1 MRICRV
7 ALALSL
13 LSYVV
18 EAQQKLPMETLD
30 CFSDYV
36 SHTACTWNESRDARN
51 FVKMKL
57 LHSDIYQN
65 NLTQMT
71 CHSKEEDSQIHWSC
85 RKNQTIFNVW
95 LNNIFIFKPD
105 QELKVQVNV
114 SLFDNV
120 QPPTPQVRDVVVT
133 EDGDYLLAWEAG
145 GGTNKRHW
153 LDGALDFEVTYKRR
167 WELWEDSTSIL
178 VPNTSRCL
186 FLHDYLM
193 PGSPY
198 VARVRSKPR
207 QGSGLVGHYSKWSHE
222 VYWETPKTWKD
233 DAEAQPKN
241 LRCLFNGIDQLNCS
255 WEVRQEVT
263 SSVSFTLFYKA
274 SPETGEKECS
284 PVLQMELPST
294 RYVLQS
300 CLINV
305 TNPKRIS
312 QYLVTV
318 QPKEEEKVMEAAKHI
333 KAGPPFKLSVS
344 TQDNQEYSL
353 KWEVRNSTLRIPET
367 YQISYW
373 KTGKPSEDHL
383 GNSDDTWF
391 TFPSEL
397 LEQDTSYTAKVQ
409 AKVHGYSYDG
419 PWSEWSKEIDWT
431 THRVVPPW
439 SIILIAAV
447 SVIVMMAGM
456 CFCHS
461 YLLRKSKNWK
471 EAIPH
476 PPKTLLLPNLFPRL
490 ELLNGSED
498 SSSQSSREEVNSCT
512 LESQRLVSHPE
523 HLEASSSG
531 KTTPHSTAFQHVKGR
546 ELPVANAGQFLD
558 QPDKPLCS
566 RKARKFDF
574 DGPYLLFPPE
584 SSSPENQKDLEVA
597 SLEKKET
604 PVAPQFVGLPHCS
617 SFQQLL
623 PVGKEEEPPAS
634 PVLVREQEKQQLLQ
648 RQESRVASDRL
659 EKEANEGLRS
669 QRLTSTK
676 NHGQNESLDYIAT
689 EDVSLSKER
698 DFLLPSPLLT
708 SKDGSLLCSGMAT
721 AASQFTPTRD
731 DISSSQLDQ
740 KKEAGPVHPANA
752 PVVSQDSFSDYVT
765 SMPQTPRSVPKE
777 GLPFSPDEPKH
788 KGFLLFQPGGN
799 SSPVLLSQIGEYC
812 FFPGSKTM
820 AEASKSQA
828 GSVHQQLSEVIQK
841 GTKPLCED
849 KHFGNKLQTTPALCQ
864 DLRVGMPH
872 GHT

>member
-1 MRICRV
+1 
-7 ALALSL
+7 
-13 LSYVV
+13 
-18 EAQQKLPMETLD
+18 METLD

-57 LHSDIYQN
+57 LHSDTYQN

-85 RKNQTIFNVW
+85 HKNQTIFNVW

-105 QELKVQVNV
+105 QELKVRVNV
-114 SLFDNV
+114 SLFNNV
-120 QPPTPQVRDVVVT
+120 RPPPPQVRDVVVT
-133 EDGDYLLAWEAG
+133 KDGDYLLAWEAG

-167 WELWEDSTSIL
+167 WELWEDSTSVL
-178 VPNTSRCL
+178 MPNTSRCL
-186 FLHDYLM
+186 FLHDDLV

-207 QGSGLVGHYSKWSHE
+207 QGGSLVGRYSKWSHE
-222 VYWETPKTWKD
+222 VYWETPKTWR
-233 DAEAQPKN
+233 EAQPKN
-241 LRCLFNGIDQLNCS
+241 LQCLFNGIDQLNCS

-300 CLINV
+300 CEINV
-305 TNPKRIS
+305 TNPKKIS
-312 QYLVTV
+312 QYIVTV

-333 KAGPPFKLSVS
+333 KAAPPFKLSVS
-344 TQDNQEYSL
+344 TQDNKEYSL

-373 KTGKPSEDHL
+373 KTGKLSEDHL
-383 GNSDDTWF
+383 GNSDDKWF

-397 LEQDTSYTAKVQ
+397 LEQDTSYTAKVR
-409 AKVHGYSYDG
+409 AKVRGYSYDG
-419 PWSEWSKEIDWT
+419 PWSEWSKEIDWR
-431 THRVVPPW
+431 THKVVPPW
-439 SIILIAAV
+439 SIILIAAI

-461 YLLRKSKNWK
+461 YFLRKSKNWK

-476 PPKTLLLPNLFPRL
+476 PPKALLLPNLFPRL

-498 SSSQSSREEVNSCT
+498 SRSQSSGEEVNSCT
-512 LESQRLVSHPE
+512 LERLVSHPE
-523 HLEASSSG
+523 PLEASTSG
-531 KTTPHSTAFQHVKGR
+531 KTTPHSTAFQDVKGT
-546 ELPVANAGQFLD
+546 EPPVANACQFLD
-558 QPDKPLCS
+558 QPDKALCS
-566 RKARKFDF
+566 HKARKFDF

-584 SSSPENQKDLEVA
+584 SCPPENQKDSEVA
-597 SLEKKET
+597 SLERKEM
-604 PVAPQFVGLPHCS
+604 PVAPQFVGLPHCCT
-617 SFQQLL
+617 FQQLP
-623 PVGKEEEPPAS
+623 PVGKEKEPPAS
-634 PVLVREQEKQQLLQ
+634 PALVREQEKQQLLQ

-659 EKEANEGLRS
+659 EKEANECLRS
-669 QRLTSTK
+669 QSLTSTK

-689 EDVSLSKER
+689 EDLSLSKER
-698 DFLLPSPLLT
+698 DFLFPSPLLG
-708 SKDGSLLCSGMAT
+708 SKAGSLLCSGMAT
-721 AASQFTPTRD
+721 AGSQLTPSKD
-731 DISSSQLDQ
+731 DISSSQLVQ
-740 KKEAGPVHPANA
+740 KKEAGPGHPANA

-777 GLPFSPDEPKH
+777 GLPFSLDEPKH
-788 KGFLLFQPGGN
+788 KGFLLFHPGGN
-799 SSPVLLSQIGEYC
+799 SSPVLLSQVGEYC

-828 GSVHQQLSEVIQK
+828 ESVRQQLSEVSQK

-872 GHT
+872 AHA

>member
-1 MRICRV
+1 MRCCSI

-13 LSYVV
+13 FSYVV
-18 EAQQKLPMETLD
+18 EAQQKSPMETLD

-57 LHSDIYQN
+57 LHSDTYQN

-71 CHSKEEDSQIHWSC
+71 CHSEEEDSQIHWSC
-85 RKNQTIFNVW
+85 HKNQTIFNVW

-120 QPPTPQVRDVVVT
+120 RPPPPHVRDVVVT

-153 LDGALDFEVTYKRR
+153 LDGALNFEVTYKRR

-178 VPNTSRCL
+178 MSNTSKCL
-186 FLHDYLM
+186 FLHDDLV

-198 VARVRSKPR
+198 VARVRSIPR
-207 QGSGLVGHYSKWSHE
+207 QGGGLVGRYSKWSRK

-233 DAEAQPKN
+233 GAEAQPKN

-300 CLINV
+300 CEINV
-305 TNPKRIS
+305 TNPERIS

-318 QPKEEEKVMEAAKHI
+318 RPKEEEKVMEAAKHI

-344 TQDNQEYSL
+344 TQDNQEHSL

-397 LEQDTSYTAKVQ
+397 LEQDTSYTAKVR
-409 AKVHGYSYDG
+409 AKVRGYTYDG
-419 PWSEWSKEIDWT
+419 PWSEWSKEIEWT
-431 THRVVPPW
+431 TLRVVPPW

-490 ELLNGSED
+490 ELLNGSQD
-498 SSSQSSREEVNSCT
+498 SSSQSSGEEVNSCT

-523 HLEASSSG
+523 PLEASSSG
-531 KTTPHSTAFQHVKGR
+531 KTSPHSTAFQHVKGT
-546 ELPVANAGQFLD
+546 EPPVANAGQFLD
-558 QPDKPLCS
+558 QPDKPPCS
-566 RKARKFDF
+566 HKARKFDF
-574 DGPYLLFPPE
+574 DGPYLLFPSE
-584 SSSPENQKDLEVA
+584 SSPPENQKDSEVA
-597 SLEKKET
+597 SLERKET
-604 PVAPQFVGLPHCS
+604 SVAPQFVGLPRCS
-617 SFQQLL
+617 SFQQLP

-634 PVLVREQEKQQLLQ
+634 PVFVREQEKQQLLQ

-669 QRLTSTK
+669 QSLTRTK
-676 NHGQNESLDYIAT
+676 NHGRNESLDYIAT
-689 EDVSLSKER
+689 EDLSLTKER
-698 DFLLPSPLLT
+698 DFLFPSPLLA
-708 SKDGSLLCSGMAT
+708 SKARSLLCSGMAT
-721 AASQFTPTRD
+721 AASQLTPNRD
-731 DISSSQLDQ
+731 DISRSQLVQ
-740 KKEAGPVHPANA
+740 KKEAGPGHPANV
-752 PVVSQDSFSDYVT
+752 PVMSQDSFSDYVT

-788 KGFLLFQPGGN
+788 KGFLLFHPGGN
-799 SSPVLLSQIGEYC
+799 SSPVLLSQVGEYC
-812 FFPGSKTM
+812 FFPGSMTM
-820 AEASKSQA
+820 AEASKSQT
-828 GSVHQQLSEVIQK
+828 GSEVSQK

-849 KHFGNKLQTTPALCQ
+849 KHFGNKLQSTPALCQ
-864 DLRVGMPH
+864 DLRVGLPH
-872 GHT
+872 AHA